1 MKERTIKVIDYIL
14 DYCLYGLILFLPIS
28 TAGVEIF
35 ASLLIFFFFIK
46 KLLKPDFYFF
56 KNRTHLYL
64 LFFVIFNVLSLFN
77 SGIYLK
83 KSLNALFFKWL
94 EYILIFL
101 IVQDT
106 LNSQKKIRNVL
117 VIFLAVAGLVAI
129 DGIFQKF
136 FGFDFLRQKGV
147 IPIKE
152 GMSGITGPF
161 NHYNNFAG
169 YLVCVLLIALSLLFL
184 RSKKI
189 IYQLGLSLLIILLG
203 LCLLFTF
210 SRGGWLSF
218 LLGVI
223 LMLFLSRRLK
233 IIFPIIFIFL
243 IILILIPTLRERAI
257 FTFQKGGDATRFNIW
272 EAAFRMIKENPFLGK
287 GIGTFMDYF
296 PKYTQNLGVQ
306 YAHNCFL
313 QIWAETGIFS
323 LLSFLLFAGSILL
336 RGIRYLGTVPVRGF
350 PFLIGLIS
358 SFFAFL
364 VGSFFDT
371 HLYSLQLSVLFW
383 FIGGWLLA
391 LTKPETVPRGT
402 FLVQN

>member
-1 MKERTIKVIDYIL
+1 MKGKTIKVIDYIL
-14 DYCLYGLILFLPIS
+14 DYCLYGLVLFLPIS
-28 TAGVEIF
+28 TAGIEIF

-46 KLLKPDFYFF
+46 KVLKPDFYFF

-77 SGIYLK
+77 SGVYLK

-161 NHYNNFAG
+161 HHYNNFAG

-189 IYQLGLSLLIILLG
+189 IYQLGLSLLIILLE

-233 IIFPIIFIFL
+233 IILPIVFIFIV
-243 IILILIPTLRERAI
+243 ILILIPTLRERAI

-323 LLSFLLFAGSILL
+323 LLSFLLFVGSVLL
-336 RGIRYLGTVPVRGF
+336 RGIKCLGAVSKESRF
-350 PFLIGLIS
+350 FLIGFICS
-358 SFFAFL
+358 IFAFL
-364 VGSFFDT
+364 VHSFFDT
-371 HLYSLQLSVLFW
+371 HLYSLQMAVLFW
-383 FIGGWLLA
+383 FLISFLLV
-391 LTKPETVPRGT
+391 LSHYKILDT
-402 FLVQN
+402 NW

>member
-106 LNSQKKIRNVL
+106 LNNPKKIRNVL

-136 FGFDFLRQKGV
+136 FGFDFLRQKRLNLAQDGLFYAV
-147 IPIKE
+147 
-152 GMSGITGPF
+152 SGPF
-161 NHYNNFAG
+161 NHFNNFAG
-169 YLVCVLLIALSLLFL
+169 YLVCILLIALSLFFL
-184 RSKKI
+184 KTKKI

-203 LCLLFTF
+203 LCLLLTF

-223 LMLFLSRRLK
+223 LMLILSRRLK
-233 IIFPIIFIFL
+233 IILPIVFIFIV
-243 IILILIPTLRERAI
+243 ILILIPTLRERAI
-257 FTFQKGGDATRFNIW
+257 FTFQKGGDATRFKIW
-272 EAAFRMIKENPFLGK
+272 EGAFRIIKESPFLGK
-287 GIGTFMDYF
+287 GVGTFMDYF

-323 LLSFLLFAGSILL
+323 LLSFLLFIGSILIK
-336 RGIRYLGTVPVRGF
+336 GIKFLGTVPIGSY

-358 SFFAFL
+358 SIFAFL

-371 HLYSLQLSVLFW
+371 HLYSLQLAMLFW
-383 FIGGWLLA
+383 FLVGWLMA
-391 LTKPETVPRGT
+391 IVKNEVY
-402 FLVQN
+402 